1 MVNRGEQGDGGECVT
16 SDPLAELGQRLT
28 DLRVMSGW
36 NVNQLVARCDP
47 LGRTVIS
54 NALNARKGRKVPS
67 ADTVVRI
74 CRALGADSTPLLE
87 LLRQAKEDR
96 RTPPPGPRAE
106 DRSRQFAREPSSE
119 VDDAADTS
127 GRFDPLRRENLERS
141 VQWALE
147 SAPPVPLAS
156 FPAAPVEGLYALYY
170 VGSHSLYH
178 PVSSS
183 ACAVP
188 VYVGK
193 SVPGGKSRSG
203 VVVRGSMNR
212 RLRTH
217 LRSLEDVHDLDAQDF
232 LVRYLPVDELWTIG
246 PERLMIGDHRPVWNV
261 VAEGFG
267 VHAQGSIRAATT
279 PRTFWDELHPGRPQ
293 AEHQRDAKL
302 SRAELQRAVWQHFA
316 RMADD

>member
-1 MVNRGEQGDGGECVT
+1 MTN
-16 SDPLAELGQRLT
+16 DPLAELSKRLT
-28 DLRVMSGW
+28 DLRVTSGW

-74 CRALGADSTPLLE
+74 CRALGADATPLLE

-106 DRSRQFAREPSSE
+106 DRSRQFTRELSSE
-119 VDDAADTS
+119 VDDAAGTS

-170 VGSHSLYH
+170 VGSHSLYR

-188 VYVGK
+188 IYVGK
-193 SVPGGKSRSG
+193 SLPSGKSRNG
-203 VVVRGSMNR
+203 MVVQGSMNR
-212 RLRTH
+212 RMRTH
-217 LRSLEDVHDLDAQDF
+217 LRSLEAVHDLDVQDF
-232 LVRYLPVDELWTIG
+232 LVRHLPVDEIWTTG

-261 VAEGFG
+261 VVEGFG
-267 VHAQGSIRAATT
+267 VHMQGSGRAGMT

-293 AEHQRDAKL
+293 AERQGDAKL
-302 SRAELQRAVWQHFA
+302 SRAELQRAVRQHFA